1 MPNKIKY
8 YFLIAFGIVLFFS
21 AIVYWLDLKTSE
33 QPVGLGQNIL
43 GWAAIIVDII
53 TWITVFMEGKKKK
66 QDDEVEKSGT
76 RVVFNGDVINSNLQI
91 GDDGKIII
99 VKDKNGNAD
108 YPQAVKNAY
117 LYLDAVKTEFDKENI
132 YVARRL
138 LDSVKDII
146 SVLRDEELSL
156 DYEILDYRS
165 IQKLERVDE
174 ARAGYENLV
183 KRYPQDPRPLLYLA
197 ELCLID
203 NDLEGNARYL
213 EKAELIDKDFWLL
226 KLQQILRKQ
235 NLGEKIDFS
244 DIDIQKFPEDSKIKA
259 NFYRLYGLLLENS
272 GDQTNSDSFIAKAIH
287 LNPDRFNSY
296 LDELGLIERRMLVS
310 QDEEQ
315 RLKLSQSLLD
325 SLDKVVSRFAEYGD
339 IGARNKLYL
348 IIKKLN
354 AHLVQENRYEIEK
367 LSKDIF
373 ILATACNFDRRIE
386 NILAGV
392 FKLVSLPNI
401 EFNQLLN
408 YLKMSKKVL
417 SDDLSEV
424 LIYQFV
430 LRNTLY
436 NDGKVFFRETGNQK
450 YLQFINDLES
460 ENFEQI
466 LKFLENRISFSIA
479 LANTAPL
486 ILRKRIIANLPDDK
500 AIQKDK
506 LELLLKF
513 DEKDFDEAF
522 QILRQLDLSSF
533 DYFECI
539 PILQVARQKK
549 AWDFELIILE
559 KLIAKERNEKVLFN
573 LNMQLS
579 FVYLNL
585 KKFPE
590 AIELGVRLLK
600 DDTENRYLD
609 LINREG
615 LLANT
620 LIACNQRGKIDSNVF
635 ATAKDLIGK
644 YSLKNPSYEFKV
656 GIEAEIYLNNND
668 ARKALESVIDGVKK
682 KKTLSAKEYADLYIR
697 FVEIRNR
704 ITLNLDS
711 LPDVQKNTFVK
722 LVNKDQWYFV
732 GDEDE
737 LDALPI
743 TEANNKYSVF
753 IGKELGSKVPFE
765 NKYDP
770 EKREDE
776 IEIILRTDQY
786 IMWQVY
792 RNFQKL
798 AGDGD
803 LEWAQVIKVPQEGGN
818 VDFSNLLTY
827 FEDLNSRTE
836 PVFELY
842 CNNSYPLAMLAINEG
857 GLIGAIGRIQ
867 SENRGFVHFSSN
879 TSSELEN
886 QINIAKKIL
895 DEKRAF
901 YLDGTSALV
910 LSETGLLQKIYS
922 LLPNLKIPQSVI
934 VFLAEVTN
942 RFQYIPG
949 QTGHMGYARGKI
961 TFSSVEEEKR
971 NVLQANFKE
980 AVRLLEVNPENI
992 GVISSAN
999 KIDCLSE
1006 ARVPDELCDA
1016 CILAQK
1022 ENIPVLTED
1031 YLYLKLNELE
1041 TKKKAPEYFSSW
1053 ALVRALYERE
1063 YLTFDEYLDYFGYLS
1078 SYRFRFL
1085 PLSQEDIEKAVFG
1098 DRGTKYIK
1106 PKNIRRFNFPLVLS
1120 ENYGVPFDIS
1130 FRVVGMFLLKVI
1142 IDDIINFDSLKDVF
1156 IELVDSFPADKSKKD
1171 LSQMLLRVCSEAL
1184 EVRMSLRWAYCK
1196 LEDRWKFQRIAELLQ
1211 IVEMSSKE
1219 EAKPLTPK

>member
-53 TWITVFMEGKKKK
+53 TWIIVFMEGKKKK
-66 QDDEVEKSGT
+66 QGDEIEKPGT

-91 GDDGKIII
+91 GDDGKIIF
-99 VKDKNGNAD
+99 VKDKNGNTD
-108 YPQAVKNAY
+108 YPQTVKNAY
-117 LYLDAVKTEFDKENI
+117 MYLDAVKTEFDKENI
-132 YVARRL
+132 FFARRL

-156 DYEILDYRS
+156 EYEILDCRS

-213 EKAELIDKDFWLL
+213 ERAELIDKDFWLL
-226 KLQQILRKQ
+226 KLQQILRRQ
-235 NLGEKIDFS
+235 NLDEKINFS
-244 DIDIQKFPEDSKIKA
+244 DINIQKFPDDPKIKA

-272 GDQTNSDSFIAKAIH
+272 GDQINADSFISKAIH

-310 QDEEQ
+310 QNEEQ
-315 RLKLSQSLLD
+315 RLQLAQMLLD
-325 SLDKVVSRFAEYGD
+325 GIVEVVSRFPADVD
-339 IGARNKLYL
+339 IGARNKLY
-348 IIKKLN
+348 ISTKKLN
-354 AHLVQENRYEIEK
+354 ALLVQKNRYEIEN

-373 ILATACNFDRRIE
+373 NLATACYFDRRIE
-386 NILAGV
+386 NIIAGV
-392 FKLVSLPNI
+392 FKLVSLPNN
-401 EFNQLLN
+401 EFKQLLN
-408 YLKMSKKVL
+408 YLKISKKEI

-424 LIYQFV
+424 LIYQFN

-436 NDGKVFFRETGNQK
+436 NDGKVFFREIGNQK

-460 ENFEQI
+460 ENFEQV
-466 LKFLENRISFSIA
+466 LKFLENRVSFSLA
-479 LANTAPL
+479 LANTASL
-486 ILRKRIIANLPDDK
+486 NLRKRIIENLPDDK
-500 AIQKDK
+500 TIQKDK

-533 DYFECI
+533 DYFECM

-549 AWDFELIILE
+549 AWEFELVILE
-559 KLIAKERNEKVLFN
+559 KLIAKERNEKELFN
-573 LNMQLS
+573 LNLQLS

-590 AIELGVRLLK
+590 AIALGVRLLK
-600 DDTENRYLD
+600 DDFANRYLD
-609 LINREG
+609 SINREG

-620 LIACNQRGKIDSNVF
+620 LIACNQRGKVESNVF
-635 ATAKDLIGK
+635 TIAKELIEN
-644 YSLKNPSYEFKV
+644 YPLKNPSYEFKV

-668 ARKALESVIDGVKK
+668 AWKALESVIDGVKK
-682 KKTLSAKEYADLYIR
+682 KKTLSAKEYADLHLR
-697 FVEIRNR
+697 FVEIGNR
-704 ITLNLDS
+704 ITLNPES

-732 GDEDE
+732 GDENE

-743 TEANNKYSVF
+743 TEKNNKYLSF
-753 IGKELGSKVPFE
+753 LGKKLGSKIPFE
-765 NKYDP
+765 NKYGT

-803 LEWAQVIKVPQEGGN
+803 LEWVQVIKIPQEGEAA
-818 VDFSNLLTY
+818 DFSNLLKY
-827 FEDLNSRTE
+827 FEEINSRTE

-842 CNNSYPLAMLAINEG
+842 CNNNYPLAMLAVNEG

-867 SENRGFVHFSSN
+867 SENRGYVHFSPN
-879 TSSELEN
+879 TTSELEN
-886 QINIAKKIL
+886 QINIAKKML
-895 DEKRAF
+895 DENRAF

-922 LLPNLKIPQSVI
+922 LLPNLKTPQSVI
-934 VFLAEVTN
+934 VFLGEVAN
-942 RFQYIPG
+942 RFQYTPG
-949 QTGHMGYARGKI
+949 QTGHMGYARGKV
-961 TFSSVEEEKR
+961 TFSSVEEERR
-971 NVLQANFKE
+971 NILQGNFVE
-980 AVRLLEVNPENI
+980 AVKLLEINPENI

-1006 ARVPDELCDA
+1006 AGVPEELCDA

-1022 ENIPVLTED
+1022 ENVPVLTED
-1031 YLYLKLNELE
+1031 YFYLKLNELE
-1041 TKKKAPEYFSSW
+1041 TKKKAPECFSTW
-1053 ALVRALYERE
+1053 ALVRALYEKG

-1098 DRGTKYIK
+1098 DRGIKYIK
-1106 PKNIRRFNFPLVLS
+1106 PENIRRFNFPLVLS
-1120 ENYGVPFDIS
+1120 EEYGVPFDVA
-1130 FRVVGMFLLKVI
+1130 FRVIGIFLLKLI
-1142 IDDIINFDSLKDVF
+1142 RDDSVASGVVEKIFAEILNVF
-1156 IELVDSFPADKSKKD
+1156 PTDKSKKD
-1171 LSQMLLRVCSEAL
+1171 LGQMLLDACTKAVEGKVL
-1184 EVRMSLRWAYCK
+1184 IPFCK
-1196 LEDRWKFQRIAELLQ
+1196 LEDKLRCQKINNLLRVAETYN
-1211 IVEMSSKE
+1211 E
-1219 EAKPLTPK
+1219 EAKLLTPN